1 MKKLVLI
8 SFISTFFIGTGF
20 AATQN
25 TLTPEEISGL
35 QSEVA
40 ECPKDEIGK
49 VMSVSLKPGQPAS
62 KKENIEWAF
71 KVRLANNKIINSPTY
86 QPKGKSPSRYIGQT
100 ICTKE
105 RD

>member
-1 MKKLVLI
+1 MKTLI
-8 SFISTFFIGTGF
+8 LAVILSIFFTGTVF
-20 AATQN
+20 AVTQN
-25 TLTPEEISGL
+25 TLTPEEISGI

-49 VMSVSLKPGQPAS
+49 VTSVAMKPGQPAS
-62 KKENIEWAF
+62 KKDNIEWTF
-71 KVRLANNKIINSPTY
+71 KVQLANNKIINSPTY

-105 RD
+105 HG